1 MKSDDALLSALL
13 VENGVDEGHAGFLHR
28 HLANATHFI
37 CIVAFAKISG
47 WNMIKEIVAA
57 KVAKGLKVTFV
68 VGIDFFQSDPEVL
81 RALLRLGRVAKK
93 SSGEV
98 AVYMG
103 QEASPYTLHP
113 KVYWLKGRDGQAL
126 VVGSANMTSGGLV
139 DNHELSAALSVF
151 GTNWQS
157 WLMRWIDD
165 RIADGDIVEAKG
177 TQIDRY
183 EKRREIYR
191 AAMKV
196 AERRARRSME
206 APAGQIISLNDLLA
220 EMRADDGPEGFA
232 AQVGRRKRNHR
243 YARTRI
249 VDLVSQADDLKRR
262 EFLVAYE
269 ALIQFWHSGGLQ
281 RGKTWVAKK
290 PAQFQAALRAL
301 AAERSQDPASLFEL
315 LAEHFCEI
323 PRAGTNVL
331 TEILHTRDPK
341 RFPVMNRNS
350 VAGMRLAN
358 ITGYPQAPSK
368 ATVNGALY
376 ARFAADAEA
385 LRQSLGLRD
394 LGELDVLFN
403 FAYWKRDEAI
413 NED

>member
-1 MKSDDALLSALL
+1 MDSNDALLSALL
-13 VENGVDEGHAGFLHR
+13 VENGVDEDHAGFLHR

-47 WNMIKEIVAA
+47 WNVIKEIVAA
-57 KVAKGLKVTFV
+57 KVEKGLKVTFV

-81 RALLRLGRVAKK
+81 RSLLRLRRIAKK
-93 SSGEV
+93 SGGQV

-113 KVYWLKGRDGQAL
+113 KVYWLKGREGQAL
-126 VVGSANMTSGGLV
+126 VVGSANMTSGGLA
-139 DNHELSAALSVF
+139 DNHELSAALSVD
-151 GTNWQS
+151 GTKWQS
-157 WLMRWIDD
+157 WLKRWIDD
-165 RIADGDIVEAKG
+165 RIDDGAIVEAKG
-177 TQIDRY
+177 PLIDRY

-220 EMRADDGPEGFA
+220 EMRADEGPEGFV
-232 AQVGRRKRNHR
+232 AQVRRRKRNHR
-243 YARTRI
+243 DARTRI
-249 VDLVSQADDLKRR
+249 IDLVNKDDLKRR

-269 ALIQFWHSGGLQ
+269 ALIQYWHSGGLQ

-301 AAERSQDPASLFEL
+301 AAERSQDPASLFDL
-315 LAEHFCEI
+315 LAEHFYEI

-331 TEILHTRDPK
+331 TEILHTRDPR

-368 ATVNGALY
+368 ATVDGALY

-403 FAYWKRDEAI
+403 FAYWKRDDAI
-413 NED
+413 GED